1 MMRVSLLK
9 IWGKAFQ
16 TEERASQRCS
26 DEAKKEG
33 MYSWDRVNEADSG
46 RQVSEGAWGHIT

>member
-1 MMRVSLLK
+1 MRVSLLK

-26 DEAKKEG
+26 NAGKKKA
-33 MYSWDRVNEADSG
+33 RTA
-46 RQVSEGAWGHIT
+46 GAE